1 MLAKS
6 LFFHV
11 PSLCT
16 QEHIYSVYV
25 ACFSCGCTDE
35 NIVDLGLGFM
45 WPIYQSV
52 VMVNVLYYMLK
63 IFGFLH
69 NYEKRRTSF

>member
-1 MLAKS
+1 
-6 LFFHV
+6 
-11 PSLCT
+11 
-16 QEHIYSVYV
+16 V